1 MSITTS
7 IKTIVAMYLALYM
20 HYFNLIF
27 PITQQLCLNITQ
39 MAKAQEILSNLAKIK
54 CLERGCDKI

>member
-1 MSITTS
+1 
-7 IKTIVAMYLALYM
+7 MYLALYM